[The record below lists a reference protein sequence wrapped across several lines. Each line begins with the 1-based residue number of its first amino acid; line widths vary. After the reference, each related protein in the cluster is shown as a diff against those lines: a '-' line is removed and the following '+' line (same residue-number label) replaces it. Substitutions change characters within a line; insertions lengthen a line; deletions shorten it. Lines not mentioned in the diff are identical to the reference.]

1 MRLHRLELFGFKSF
15 YNRTVFQFD
24 EGVTSIVG
32 PNGCGKSNI
41 VDAMVWALGE
51 RGTKTLRVKD
61 MGDVIFHGSNGKRPV
76 NIAEVTIDLTDGGK
90 DVSVRRRVYRDGT
103 SEYFLNGESVRLKDV
118 QDFFL
123 GTGVGVNSYAIVEQG
138 RIEYLIQMKPQ
149 ERRIVIEET
158 SGITRF
164 EEKKRDAIARLAEVS
179 SNLERV
185 EDIYSE
191 VKASF
196 EKAEIEWN
204 RWKIYKELAD
214 KQSEIDK
221 WILLDGFMKV
231 KKRIGKISER
241 HEEIDREIAL
251 KEAEKVKLR
260 EELDAKED
268 EFSLVDTTSRKLEV
282 DIKGKEKDM
291 ENRLLEIEY
300 LKGEFAR
307 LEEDRKS
314 LEKSM
319 AVLDETSSTYQK
331 DIESLE
337 ASRVKSEALL
347 LEEENQARRFQEAL
361 EKQKKNV
368 EEHEAKIEAERGELF
383 VVMSKLTETKNRI
396 AEIERQV
403 LERKKREAKRVEERA
418 RLNGR
423 LAQLQSSRSALQ
435 GSMDT
440 SKAERE
446 KVAGEEAVAIS
457 EREKINQ
464 LINTERIAIE
474 SSRSEKRAKEAF
486 LKQMASLKSDGG
498 KLIPDTKRLIDL
510 VRAEEVREKA
520 LERFFFR
527 ELEYHVLRG
536 KDTEAIV
543 NVVQKYEGNF
553 IFFPKKGMFKQ
564 NSEEVELDVK
574 WIENIHDGLKKI
586 ENGEE
591 GIFINDDVFIDSRGL
606 ILREKE
612 ERKVDLKQFR
622 ERKKAEKALKEIEE
636 DITKRLTAM
645 KDHQDALGKRDMV
658 CRNLKMQKDAIEKA
672 IHNLEREFLLID
684 AENKLIGERLTELNS
699 EIDLFEETPQAS
711 VESLLKEQNAY
722 EDDRQKREGNM
733 AALRQHLDKAK
744 ADYEDTRTRRQEA
757 AISIER
763 HRNTLKA
770 LDEDVKRKVVL
781 IKTAQED
788 KGRIIEKIG
797 KAIKAGEEV
806 TGKTEGLEKDYN
818 DIKETCEKDIQRY
831 ESLKVSAGNLHMEK
845 QTLQERIDTII
856 KEMERTRNRKESGEK
871 ELAILSEKR
880 DAIMERLAS
889 AYGIDAPESVPV
901 PHGENFEDE
910 REKIVA
916 EISGLGE
923 VNFRAEMEY
932 LELKERIAFLEQQK
946 EDLRNAMD
954 SLKKTIAKIDSLSK
968 DIFIETFEV
977 VNSAYKKFVQLLFKG
992 GQGYLAVSQDG
1003 SGIEIYAQPPGKKV
1017 ARMEQL
1023 SGGEKAL
1030 VSLGF
1035 LLALM
1040 DTKPSP
1046 FSLMDEI
1053 DAPLDDANLMGLME
1067 IIKDISRKTQII
1079 FITHNR
1085 ITMECSNTIY
1095 GVTMEDEGVSK
1106 VVSVRL

>member
-164 EEKKRDAIARLAEVS
+164 EEKKRDAIARLGEVS

-204 RWKIYKELAD
+204 RWKIYKQLAD

-251 KEAEKVKLR
+251 KEAEKGKLR

-300 LKGEFAR
+300 LRGELAR
-307 LEEDRKS
+307 LEEERKS
-314 LEKSM
+314 LEKSR
-319 AVLDETSSTYQK
+319 AVLDEASTNYQK

-337 ASRVKSEALL
+337 ASRVESEALL
-347 LEEENQARRFQEAL
+347 LEKENQARRLQETL

-383 VVMSKLTETKNRI
+383 VAMSKLTETKNRI

-403 LERKKREAKRVEERA
+403 LERKKREAKRAEERA

-423 LAQLQSSRSALQ
+423 LAQLQTTRSVLQSR
-435 GSMDT
+435 MDA
-440 SKAERE
+440 SKTERE
-446 KVAGEEAVAIS
+446 KVAGEEAVALS

-464 LINTERIAIE
+464 LINAERTAIE

-498 KLIPDTKRLIDL
+498 KSIPDTKRLIDL

-527 ELEYHVLRG
+527 ELEYHVLRS
-536 KDTEAIV
+536 KDTEAIADM
-543 NVVQKYEGNF
+543 VQKYEGNF
-553 IFFPKKGMFKQ
+553 IFFPKQGMFRQ
-564 NSEEVELDVK
+564 SSEEVELDVK
-574 WIENIHDGLKKI
+574 WVENIHDGLKRI

-636 DITKRLTAM
+636 DITKRLAAM
-645 KDHQDALGKRDMV
+645 KEHQDALGKRDMV
-658 CRNLKMQKDAIEKA
+658 CRNLKTQKDVIEKA

-684 AENKLIGERLTELNS
+684 AENKIIGERLTELDS

-711 VESLLKEQNAY
+711 VESLLKEQKAH
-722 EDDRQKREGNM
+722 EDNRQKREGNM
-733 AALRQHLDKAK
+733 AALRQQLDKAK
-744 ADYEDTRTRRQEA
+744 ADYEDARTIWQET

-770 LDEDVKRKVVL
+770 LDQDVRRKVVL

-788 KGRIIEKIG
+788 KERIIEKMG
-797 KAIKAGEEV
+797 KAAQAGEEV
-806 TGKTEGLEKDYN
+806 TVKTEGLEKDYN

-845 QTLQERIDTII
+845 QSLQERIDTII

-880 DAIMERLAS
+880 DTIMERLAS
-889 AYGIDAPESVPV
+889 AYGIDAPENVPV
-901 PHGENFEDE
+901 PHGEDFEDE

-916 EISGLGE
+916 EISELGE

-932 LELKERIAFLEQQK
+932 VELKERIAFLEQQK